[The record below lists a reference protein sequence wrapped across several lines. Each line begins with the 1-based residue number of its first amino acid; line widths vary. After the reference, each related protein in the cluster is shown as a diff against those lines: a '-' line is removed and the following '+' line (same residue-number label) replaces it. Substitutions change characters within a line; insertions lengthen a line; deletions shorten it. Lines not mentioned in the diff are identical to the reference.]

1 MGENIKFQRTHAQDM
16 YEDEIEYHG
25 YEEGANLVALALIG
39 GSLVV
44 VAVGIVGMLL
54 ILWN

>member
-1 MGENIKFQRTHAQDM
+1 MGENIKFQRTNAQDM
-16 YEDEIEYHG
+16 YEDEIKYHG

-44 VAVGIVGMLL
+44 TIIGIVGMLL

>member
-1 MGENIKFQRTHAQDM
+1 MGENIKFQRTHAPDE
-16 YEDEIEYHG
+16 YEDDIEYHG

-39 GSLVV
+39 GSMVV

>member
-25 YEEGANLVALALIG
+25 YDEGANLVALALIG
-39 GSLVV
+39 GALVV
-44 VAVGIVGMLL
+44 TIIGIVGMLL

>member
-1 MGENIKFQRTHAQDM
+1 MGENIKFQSTHAPDM
-16 YEDEIEYHG
+16 YEDDIEYHG

>member
-1 MGENIKFQRTHAQDM
+1 MGENIKFQRTHAPDM
-16 YEDEIEYHG
+16 YEDDIEYHG
-25 YEEGANLVALALIG
+25 YEEGANLVALALIV
-39 GSLVV
+39 GSMIV

>member
-1 MGENIKFQRTHAQDM
+1 MGENIKFQRTHAPDE
-16 YEDEIEYHG
+16 YEDDIEFHG

-44 VAVGIVGMLL
+44 TCVAIIGIL
-54 ILWN
+54 IILN

>member
-1 MGENIKFQRTHAQDM
+1 MGENIKFQRTHAPDM

-25 YEEGANLVALALIG
+25 YKEGANLIALALIG

-44 VAVGIVGMLL
+44 TIVGIVGMLL

>member
-1 MGENIKFQRTHAQDM
+1 MGENIKFERTHAPDM
-16 YEDEIEYHG
+16 YEDDIEYHG

-44 VAVGIVGMLL
+44 VAVGIMGMLL

>member
-1 MGENIKFQRTHAQDM
+1 MGENIKFQRTHAPDM
-16 YEDEIEYHG
+16 YEDEIEYNG

-44 VAVGIVGMLL
+44 TIIGIVGMLL

>member
-1 MGENIKFQRTHAQDM
+1 MGENIKFQRTHAPDM

-25 YEEGANLVALALIG
+25 YEEGANIVALALIG
-39 GSLVV
+39 GALIV

>member
-1 MGENIKFQRTHAQDM
+1 MDNLNFQRSHAPDA
-16 YEDEIEYHG
+16 YEEEIEYHG
-25 YEEGANLVALALIG
+25 YKEGANLVALALIG

-44 VAVGIVGMLL
+44 TIVGIVGMLL